1 MLVSVVIHKDRTSD
15 YGVTVPALPGCCSA
29 GASIDE
35 ALTHAREAIELHLEG
50 MLEDGEPLPEMPPI
64 EALQRKREYRGGI
77 WFMVEIDP
85 SRLTSGAKRVNIT
98 LPERLLTQIDRAA
111 AAENTSRSGF
121 LAEAA
126 LARLA
131 GISSAS
137 PAGRKTARTSR
148 KS

>member
-1 MLVSVVIHKDRTSD
+1 MARPYFPRNTGDSL
-15 YGVTVPALPGCCSA
+15 PATRRPHP
-29 GASIDE
+29 
-35 ALTHAREAIELHLEG
+35 HAAHEG
-50 MLEDGEPLPEMPPI
+50 MLVACVWVCIPLPQMPPI
-64 EALQRKREYRGGI
+64 EALQRKREYCGGI
-77 WFMVEIDP
+77 WFMIEIDP
-85 SRLTSGAKRVNIT
+85 SRLMSGAKRVNIT

-148 KS
+148 KN